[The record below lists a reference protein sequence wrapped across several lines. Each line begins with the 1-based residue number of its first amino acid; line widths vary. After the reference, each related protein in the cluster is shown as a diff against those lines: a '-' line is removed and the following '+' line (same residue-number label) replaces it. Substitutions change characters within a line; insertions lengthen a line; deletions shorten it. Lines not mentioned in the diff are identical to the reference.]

1 MKKENKFI
9 KELKEIKFSNFVFL
23 FIAGII
29 NSIGVTLFLA
39 PASLYDSGISGTSM
53 LFWQLTPD
61 QFTLSLFLVV
71 LNIPLFLIGL
81 KKQGINFTIYSIFT
95 VIIYSVSS
103 YIINYILPIDNMSAS
118 PFAGHDLLLC
128 AIFGGLISGIGS
140 GLAIRHGGA
149 MDGIEVLAVIFSK
162 KIGITVGTFVMAYNV
177 ILYICVGLLTNSY
190 ILPLY
195 SIIAYTAG
203 LKAVD
208 FIVEGLDKTKAAM
221 IITAEEEKVCQA
233 LSEQFG
239 HGITQLNATG
249 YYVKQKLCAVY
260 FVVNRFQI
268 PKLKSIVKETDPGA
282 FVTITEVSD
291 FMGSSIKKK

>member
-61 QFTLSLFLVV
+61 QFTLPCFGCFKHTV
-71 LNIPLFLIGL
+71 IFDRAE
-81 KKQGINFTIYSIFT
+81 KQGINFTIYSIFT
-95 VIIYSVSS
+95 VITYSVSS

-149 MDGIEVLAVIFSK
+149 MDGIEVLAVIFQK
-162 KIGITVGTFVMAYNV
+162 R
-177 ILYICVGLLTNSY
+177 
-190 ILPLY
+190 
-195 SIIAYTAG
+195 
-203 LKAVD
+203 
-208 FIVEGLDKTKAAM
+208 
-221 IITAEEEKVCQA
+221 
-233 LSEQFG
+233 SE
-239 HGITQLNATG
+239 
-249 YYVKQKLCAVY
+249 
-260 FVVNRFQI
+260 
-268 PKLKSIVKETDPGA
+268 
-282 FVTITEVSD
+282 
-291 FMGSSIKKK
+291 

>member
-23 FIAGII
+23 FIAGFI

-103 YIINYILPIDNMSAS
+103 
-118 PFAGHDLLLC
+118 
-128 AIFGGLISGIGS
+128 
-140 GLAIRHGGA
+140 
-149 MDGIEVLAVIFSK
+149 
-162 KIGITVGTFVMAYNV
+162 
-177 ILYICVGLLTNSY
+177 
-190 ILPLY
+190 
-195 SIIAYTAG
+195 
-203 LKAVD
+203 
-208 FIVEGLDKTKAAM
+208 
-221 IITAEEEKVCQA
+221 
-233 LSEQFG
+233 
-239 HGITQLNATG
+239 
-249 YYVKQKLCAVY
+249 
-260 FVVNRFQI
+260 
-268 PKLKSIVKETDPGA
+268 
-282 FVTITEVSD
+282 
-291 FMGSSIKKK
+291 

>member
-29 NSIGVTLFLA
+29 NSI
-39 PASLYDSGISGTSM
+39 
-53 LFWQLTPD
+53 
-61 QFTLSLFLVV
+61 
-71 LNIPLFLIGL
+71 
-81 KKQGINFTIYSIFT
+81 
-95 VIIYSVSS
+95 
-103 YIINYILPIDNMSAS
+103 
-118 PFAGHDLLLC
+118 
-128 AIFGGLISGIGS
+128 
-140 GLAIRHGGA
+140 
-149 MDGIEVLAVIFSK
+149 
-162 KIGITVGTFVMAYNV
+162 
-177 ILYICVGLLTNSY
+177 
-190 ILPLY
+190 
-195 SIIAYTAG
+195 
-203 LKAVD
+203 
-208 FIVEGLDKTKAAM
+208 
-221 IITAEEEKVCQA
+221 EEEKVCQA

-249 YYVKQKLCAVY
+249 YYEKQKLCAVY

>member
-1 MKKENKFI
+1 M
-9 KELKEIKFSNFVFL
+9 
-23 FIAGII
+23 
-29 NSIGVTLFLA
+29 A
-39 PASLYDSGISGTSM
+39 PASLYDSGISGTS
-53 LFWQLTPD
+53 
-61 QFTLSLFLVV
+61 
-71 LNIPLFLIGL
+71 I
-81 KKQGINFTIYSIFT
+81 
-95 VIIYSVSS
+95 
-103 YIINYILPIDNMSAS
+103 
-118 PFAGHDLLLC
+118 
-128 AIFGGLISGIGS
+128 
-140 GLAIRHGGA
+140 
-149 MDGIEVLAVIFSK
+149 
-162 KIGITVGTFVMAYNV
+162 VMAYNV

-233 LSEQFG
+233 LSEHFG

-249 YYVKQKLCAVY
+249 YYEKQKLCAVY